1 MKKWEYCMRFMKKG
15 QEAINEINELGKQ
28 GWEIINFSEMDSIY
42 ITFIFKREITLTT

>member
-1 MKKWEYCMRFMKKG
+1 MRFMKKG